1 MLKLALAILPLIAV
15 CNNQF
20 DQNNEKTQL
29 QDETNVEYPYPDR
42 PEIYRIDGIEYVDR
56 SNRRATLRV
65 VFQEEFF

>member
-20 DQNNEKTQL
+20 DQNNDNTEL
-29 QDETNVEYPYPDR
+29 LDETNVEYPYPDR
-42 PEIYRIDGIEYVDR
+42 PEIYRFDGIEYVDR